1 MKRYTINAFIKK
13 DRNIDRRN
21 FTIQSDSSS
30 EEAIK
35 SLIMDKLN
43 INIEKFEFV
52 SDKFELIIKES
63 VVIYHTNWKKIEA
76 KSDNQ

>member
-1 MKRYTINAFIKK
+1 
-13 DRNIDRRN
+13 
-21 FTIQSDSSS
+21 
-30 EEAIK
+30 
-35 SLIMDKLN
+35 MDKLN

-52 SDKFELIIKES
+52 SDKFELITKES

>member
-52 SDKFELIIKES
+52 SDKFELITKES